1 MATVYQPGIPVPSF
15 TQGPN
20 FPNDPEL
27 MYSMAGYTQKGV
39 TLAGG
44 QGILPIGTVLAR
56 RASDKLYVVYDNGG
70 SGGVETAVGI
80 LRRGV
85 DTTAGP
91 VQANIV
97 IKGIVKNSLV
107 SGADSAAITELNARV
122 DAPRDIFS
130 F

>member
-1 MATVYQPGIPVPSF
+1 MANVVQPGIPVPGY

-27 MYSMAGYTQKGV
+27 LYSTAGFTQKGV

-56 RASDKLYVVYDNGG
+56 RTSDKLYVVYNNAG
-70 SGGVETAVGI
+70 SGGAEVAAGI

-91 VQANIV
+91 VQANMV
-97 IKGIVKNSLV
+97 IAGIVKNSLV
-107 SGADSAAITELNARV
+107 SGADSAAITDLNARV
-122 DAPRDIFS
+122 DSARDIFK